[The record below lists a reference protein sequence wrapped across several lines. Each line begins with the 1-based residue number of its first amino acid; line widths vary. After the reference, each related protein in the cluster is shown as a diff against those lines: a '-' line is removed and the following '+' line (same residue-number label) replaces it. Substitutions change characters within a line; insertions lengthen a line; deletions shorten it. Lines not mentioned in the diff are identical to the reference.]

1 MLVEAGEEGQLSE
14 SEESSGRPTWA
25 VVYTIYL
32 YVYWSSFLGALIDF
46 LCCASIARTDN
57 GNRD

>member
-25 VVYTIYL
+25 VLYTIYM
-32 YVYWSSFLGALIDF
+32 YIGAVF
-46 LCCASIARTDN
+46 WAH
-57 GNRD
+57 